1 MALTK
6 NQARWAEIYIECEDD
21 RKKIIDGKDPLEI
34 LEERS
39 EEIRRLSSSESDNIE
54 TGESFELIR
63 EETKKNKKLN
73 KVLEGNNRTNLGA
86 VFYIQQN

>member
-6 NQARWAEIYIECEDD
+6 NQLSWAGIYIECEDD

-63 EETKKNKKLN
+63 EETKKIK
-73 KVLEGNNRTNLGA
+73 NLIKYLKETT
-86 VFYIQQN
+86 VPI

>member
-39 EEIRRLSSSESDNIE
+39 EEIRRYCHLPNQITLKQEKVSS
-54 TGESFELIR
+54 
-63 EETKKNKKLN
+63 
-73 KVLEGNNRTNLGA
+73 
-86 VFYIQQN
+86 